1 MALLNPAGLLT
12 SRSFYIG
19 FAIGVVAGAAGY
31 KYAVV
36 DKKLSASDLSSG
48 ILSLARK
55 VGGSPEPAQNEP
67 RHGQH
72 HGPHHHGSGGPHS
85 A

>member
-31 KYAVV
+31 KYVVV

-48 ILSLARK
+48 ILSLAKK
-55 VGGSPEPAQNEP
+55 VGGSSEPAQNEP
-67 RHGQH
+67 RRGQH
-72 HGPHHHGSGGPHS
+72 RGASHHHGGGSHS